1 MCSAIPLISVYI
13 SLITDDVYSFLY
25 TYLPYLYKIHI
36 MWWGIYWNSLSV
48 YLLVC
53 LFSCYQFKRAFYTLW
68 THLFE
73 AYLVNFILPINIFFI
88 GVFFGV
94 YVFNLDEENL
104 SFFSVMDHAYNIRIS
119 TFECTYEYI
128 LLKGECLRAL
138 NLKSNRSI

>member
-1 MCSAIPLISVYI
+1 MCSVIPLISFYI
-13 SLITDDVYSFLY
+13 SLITDDVYPFLY
-25 TYLPYLYKIHI
+25 TYLPYLYKTHI

-53 LFSCYQFKRAFYTLW
+53 LFSYYQFKRAFYTLW

-73 AYLVNFILPINIFFI
+73 AYLVNFIIPINIFLI

-104 SFFSVMDHAYNIRIS
+104 SFF
-119 TFECTYEYI
+119 C
-128 LLKGECLRAL
+128 
-138 NLKSNRSI
+138 NRSCIQHQDKYFWMYIWIHSTKRGMP